1 MKSLIHIFYMNKSL
15 QAFNT
20 FGIEAYADQLI
31 EINSVAQ
38 LREVLQDITEPFY
51 VLGGGSNILLLNNL
65 KGVVLK
71 MSIPGIKVERTF
83 KKVVYLSAGAG
94 VNWHQLVLYAVE
106 NDLGGLENL
115 SLIPGTVGA
124 SPMQNIGAY
133 GIEIKDVFHR
143 LEAVEIATGKVK
155 VFRKKALAFG
165 YRNSIF
171 KNKLKGKYIITKVW
185 FKLTKPPHRLRLS
198 YGAIQ
203 SVLAASGVDQPTI
216 RDISNAVIK
225 IRSEKLPDP
234 REIGNAGSFFKNPVI
249 DVKLFA
255 SLYQQYP
262 KIPHYPQA
270 DGTVKL
276 PAGWLIEQ
284 CGWKGKRVGN
294 TGTHVR
300 QALVLVNYGN
310 AKGSEIQALA
320 LKIRESVRQKFKISL
335 EMEVNIWD

>member
-15 QAFNT
+15 RAFNT
-20 FGIEAYADQLI
+20 FGIEAYADQFI

-38 LREVLQDITEPFY
+38 LQGVLQEITQPFY
-51 VLGGGSNILLLNNL
+51 ILGGGSNILLLNDL

-71 MSIPGIKVERTF
+71 MSIPAIKIEQTF
-83 KKVVYLSAGAG
+83 KHTVYLSAGAG
-94 VNWHQLVLYAVE
+94 VNWHQLVLFAVE

-133 GIEIKDVFHR
+133 GVEIKEVFHR
-143 LEAVEIATGKVK
+143 LEAVEIATGKIK
-155 VFRKKALAFG
+155 IFRKKELAFG
-165 YRNSIF
+165 YRNSVF

-185 FKLTKPPHRLRLS
+185 FKLSKPPHRLRLS

-203 SVLAASGVDQPTI
+203 SVLADSGIDQPTI

-234 REIGNAGSFFKNPVI
+234 RDIGNAGSFFKNPVI
-249 DVKLFA
+249 GPKLFT

-262 KIPHYPQA
+262 KLPHYPQP

-276 PAGWLIEQ
+276 PAAWLIEQ
-284 CGWKGKRVGN
+284 CGWKGKRIGD
-294 TGTHVR
+294 TGTHIR

-310 AKGSEIQALA
+310 AKGAEIHALA
-320 LKIRESVRQKFKISL
+320 LKIQESVRQKFKISL

>member
-1 MKSLIHIFYMNKSL
+1 MNKSL
-15 QAFNT
+15 RAFNT
-20 FGIEAYADQLI
+20 FGIEARADKIIDI
-31 EINSVAQ
+31 ETVKQ
-38 LREVLQDITEPFY
+38 LRTILKEITEPFFI
-51 VLGGGSNILLLNNL
+51 LGGGSNILLLNDL

-83 KKVVYLSAGAG
+83 KHVVYLSAGAG
-94 VNWHQLVLYAVE
+94 VNWHQLVLFAVK

-133 GIEIKDVFHR
+133 GVEIKDVFHR
-143 LEAVEIATGKVK
+143 LEAVEIATGKLRI
-155 VFRKKALAFG
+155 FRKKELAFG

-185 FKLTKPPHRLRLS
+185 FKLSKPPHRLRLS
-198 YGAIQ
+198 YGAIKT
-203 SVLAASGVDQPTI
+203 VLANSGIKTPTI
-216 RDISNAVIK
+216 HEISKAVIK

-234 REIGNAGSFFKNPVI
+234 REIGNAGSFFKNPV
-249 DVKLFA
+249 VKMKLFA
-255 SLYQQYP
+255 ELRKRYP
-262 KIPHYPQA
+262 EIPHYPQPN
-270 DGTVKL
+270 GSVKL

-300 QALVLVNYGN
+300 QALVLVNYGD
-310 AKGSEIQALA
+310 AKGAEIHQLALEIQ
-320 LKIRESVRQKFKISL
+320 ESVRQNFKISL
-335 EMEVNIWD
+335 EMEVNIWH

>member
-1 MKSLIHIFYMNKSL
+1 LKSLIHIFYMNKSL
-15 QAFNT
+15 RAFNT
-20 FGIEAYADQLI
+20 FGIEAFADQVI

-38 LREVLQDITEPFY
+38 LQLILPKITKPFY
-51 VLGGGSNILLLNNL
+51 ILGGGSNILLLNNI
-65 KGVVLK
+65 KGTVLK
-71 MSIPGIKVERTF
+71 ISIPGIKIERTF
-83 KKVVYLSAGAG
+83 KRAVYLSAGAG
-94 VNWHQLVLYAVE
+94 VNWHQLVLFAVE

-133 GIEIKDVFHR
+133 GVEIKEVFHR
-143 LEAVEIATGKVK
+143 LEAVEIASGKLR
-155 VFRKKALAFG
+155 VFRKKELAFG

-185 FKLTKPPHRLRLS
+185 FKLSKPPHPLRLS
-198 YGAIQ
+198 YGAIKT
-203 SVLAASGVDQPTI
+203 VLKDSGIDQPTI

-249 DVKLFA
+249 DPKLFS
-255 SLYQQYP
+255 SLHQQYP
-262 KIPHYPQA
+262 ELPHYPQS
-270 DGTVKL
+270 DGTIKL

-284 CGWKGKRVGN
+284 CGWKGKRVGD
-294 TGTHVR
+294 TGTHVN
-300 QALVLVNYGN
+300 QALVLVNYGQ
-310 AKGSEIQALA
+310 AKGREIHALA